1 MSGRYLVVVMT
12 SDYRETTLVEIQTSA
27 REMMKEMLNNRIKLI
42 KIIEMVI
49 FQFCLCLTRIDT
61 ERKYL
66 VSSYIEYYSYQYI
79 NTLCLLKHCE
89 LEMMKEMLNNR
100 KIVNKINKDLLSQ
113 NDVYF

>member
-27 REMMKEMLNNRIKLI
+27 REMMKEMLNNR
-42 KIIEMVI
+42 
-49 FQFCLCLTRIDT
+49 
-61 ERKYL
+61 
-66 VSSYIEYYSYQYI
+66 
-79 NTLCLLKHCE
+79 
-89 LEMMKEMLNNR
+89 